1 MAEDEKDT
9 EKQTDQ
15 PESPA
20 PRRLLRSSKDRVLW
34 GVAGGLGEYFR
45 IDPTLVRLA
54 FAVAA
59 FFGGLGV
66 VAYLVMAVVV
76 PEDDG
81 SGQPKPGRR
90 PPIWALV
97 LLGVAVLIVLPGP
110 FWGFHHGWGGG
121 GWWGWW
127 FGPLWL
133 VFLVVLAVV
142 LIRVLRGRPPR
153 FLRGT
158 RRDAAGAQ
166 ADEAPTAEA
175 ATGEGTTAVT
185 EVREDTAVTEVR
197 EGEPP
202 RWVRGIVIAL
212 LVLVAICAACCVAV
226 IAAWAT
232 ATGHGSVVAGVVVA
246 LGVAIAA
253 TAFIGEAKRLAP
265 WLLAA
270 ALVLGLPAGAT
281 AAADIR
287 FDGGIG
293 EREYRPVAVTDI
305 PQDGYEFGVGQMV
318 VDLRD
323 LPWATGQTIAVSSKL
338 GVGQMVVSVP
348 TNVCVVGH
356 ATGKA
361 GELIVRGDQSDGIDP
376 EVDQGEPRSNAP
388 RLDLDAEIQLG
399 QLIVTNQDPDDFTGR
414 GPGPDRGYDY
424 DRLTSESQR
433 KACGL

>member
-1 MAEDEKDT
+1 MAENEKDT
-9 EKQTDQ
+9 EKPTDQ
-15 PESPA
+15 PEAPA
-20 PRRLLRSSKDRVLW
+20 PRRLLRSPKDRVLW

-45 IDPTLVRLA
+45 VDPTLVRLA
-54 FAVAA
+54 FAVSA

-66 VAYLVMAVVV
+66 IAYLVMAVVV

-97 LLGVAVLIVLPGP
+97 LLGLAILVVLPGP
-110 FWGFHHGWGGG
+110 FWGFHDGWGGG

-133 VFLVVLAVV
+133 VFLIVLAVV
-142 LIRVLRGRPPR
+142 LIRVIRGRPPR

-158 RRDAAGAQ
+158 RRAVPSADAA
-166 ADEAPTAEA
+166 EAPTAEA
-175 ATGEGTTAVT
+175 GGGQGT
-185 EVREDTAVTEVR
+185 TAVTEVR

-202 RWVRGIVIAL
+202 RWVRGIAIAL
-212 LVLVAICAACCVAV
+212 LILVAICAACCVAV
-226 IAAWAT
+226 VAAWAT
-232 ATGHGSVVAGVVVA
+232 ATGHGGVVAGVVVA

-281 AAADIR
+281 AAADVR

-305 PQDGYEFGVGQMV
+305 PAGGYDFGVGQMI

-323 LPWATGQTIAVSSKL
+323 LPWANGQTIAVSSEL

-348 TNVCVVGH
+348 SNVCVVAH

-361 GELIVRGDQSDGIDP
+361 GELIVRGDQSDGVDP

-388 RLDLDAEIQLG
+388 RLDLDAEVQIG
-399 QLIVTNQDPDDFTGR
+399 QLIVTDQDPDDFTGH
-414 GPGPDRGYDY
+414 GRGYDY

-433 KACGL
+433 QACGL

>member
-1 MAEDEKDT
+1 MAENEKDT
-9 EKQTDQ
+9 ETQTDQ
-15 PESPA
+15 PESRA

-34 GVAGGLGEYFR
+34 GVAGGLGDYFR

-54 FAVAA
+54 FAVSA

-66 VAYLVMAVVV
+66 FAYLVMAVVV

-81 SGQPKPGRR
+81 SGQPKPARR

-97 LLGVAVLIVLPGP
+97 LLGLAVLFVLPGP
-110 FWGFHHGWGGG
+110 FWVFHDGWGGG

-133 VFLVVLAVV
+133 IFLVVLAVV
-142 LIRVLRGRPPR
+142 LVRVIRGRPPR
-153 FLRGT
+153 FMQGP
-158 RRDAAGAQ
+158 RRDAAGG
-166 ADEAPTAEA
+166 EAGEEPTVE
-175 ATGEGTTAVT
+175 TGKGEGTATA
-185 EVREDTAVTEVR
+185 ATEVR

-202 RWVRGIVIAL
+202 RWVRGIAIAL
-212 LVLVAICAACCVAV
+212 LVLVAICAACCVAA

-232 ATGHGSVVAGVVVA
+232 ATGHGSVVAGVVIA
-246 LGVAIAA
+246 LGAAIAA

-293 EREYRPVAVTDI
+293 EREYRPISVTDI
-305 PQDGYEFGVGQMV
+305 PSDGYDFGVGQMV

-323 LPWATGQTIAVSSKL
+323 LPWATGQTISVSSEL

-348 TNVCVVGH
+348 SNVCVVGH

-361 GELIVRGDQSDGIDP
+361 GELVVRGDQSDGIDP
-376 EVDQGEPRSNAP
+376 EVDQGEPRSDAP
-388 RLDLDAEIQLG
+388 RLDLDAEIQIG
-399 QLIVTNQDPDDFTGR
+399 QLIVTDKDPDDVTR
-414 GPGPDRGYDY
+414 HDRDWDGD
-424 DRLTSESQR
+424 DFTSESQSQ
-433 KACGL
+433 ACGL